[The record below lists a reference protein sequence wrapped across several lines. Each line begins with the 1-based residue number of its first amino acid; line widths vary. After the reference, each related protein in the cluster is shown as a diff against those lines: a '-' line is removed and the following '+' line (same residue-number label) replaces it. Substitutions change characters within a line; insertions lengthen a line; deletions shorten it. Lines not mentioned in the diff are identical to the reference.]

1 MLRKKSTLP
10 LLCLLLTT
18 TPATAH
24 QVKTS
29 ANVGATAHFEP
40 RDRPQ
45 AQEPTTA
52 WFALT
57 KKGGVQIPLQDCRCQ
72 LRFWQKLGQKN
83 PVTLPLQAI
92 DVEKYQGVPSTTIT
106 FPQPGVYVL
115 EIAGQPV
122 KQGKFQPFRL
132 EFEAMVAAGAKAVNK
147 QAAPISLRERSANA
161 SNSPAPATSSQTSL
175 LPYLVGGPLLL
186 GLGFMAIRRQ

>member
-1 MLRKKSTLP
+1 MSKKDSMLQQKSS
-10 LLCLLLTT
+10 LLILSLLLTT

-40 RDRPQ
+40 SDRPQ
-45 AQEPTTA
+45 AQEQTTA

-57 KKGGVQIPLQDCRCQ
+57 KKGGVKIPLQDCRCQ

-83 PVTLPLQAI
+83 PVTLPLVAI
-92 DVEKYQGVPSTTIT
+92 DVEGYQGVPSTTVT

-115 EIAGQPV
+115 EIAGQPI
-122 KQGKFQPFRL
+122 KPGNFQPFRL
-132 EFEAMVAAGAKAVNK
+132 EFEATVVAGAKSVNK
-147 QAAPISLRERSANA
+147 EASPIA
-161 SNSPAPATSSQTSL
+161 SNSPQPTTSSPVSL
-175 LPYLVGGPLLL
+175 LPYLVGGSLLL
-186 GLGFMAIRRQ
+186 GLGFVAIRRK